1 MGDTC
6 IFTWIVVKYIKM
18 AEDLPMPHFA
28 CGNTRRKGFFSMNKT
43 RRICWLMAICLAFTL
58 LMPCAALSVSAASGG
73 VTITETVNIA
83 QANKNM
89 EGHGYSWANR
99 YDILTLDGIHLDT
112 TSDYGLRLPKNCT
125 VVLEGDNYIK
135 AAKYALSCAG
145 TVVFKGDGKL
155 TLEAG
160 EIGMYLYAED
170 GTQKIRLLD
179 GTYEIHAGDYGVY
192 SIASDFSFVDGSMD
206 ITVDNAEGAAVSGR
220 IVNLLGGSF
229 KANNAV
235 ESSHMLIVDGVNL
248 DVTAPRAA
256 FSSKNLTV
264 EDIALTSGGSAI
276 EAYTDQTQV
285 SGKSTAKDVRPS
297 VIFGENVSG
306 VVDYICLV
314 LVIAGLA
321 ALIVIPVLRARK
333 KKAALLAR
341 LEQENPDTAAVL
353 KR

>member
-1 MGDTC
+1 
-6 IFTWIVVKYIKM
+6 
-18 AEDLPMPHFA
+18 
-28 CGNTRRKGFFSMNKT
+28 MNRT
-43 RRICWLMAICLAFTL
+43 RRICWLLTICLTFAL
-58 LMPCAALSVSAASGG
+58 LLPCALLPVSAADSG

-99 YDILTLDGIHLDT
+99 YDILTLDGIRLDT
-112 TSDYGLRLPKNCT
+112 ASDYGLRLPKNCT
-125 VVLEGDNYIK
+125 VILEGDNYIT

-170 GTQKIRLLD
+170 GTQKVRLLD

-192 SIASDFSFVDGSMD
+192 SIASDFSFVDGSMS

-229 KANNAV
+229 KADNAV
-235 ESSHMLIVDGVNL
+235 EASHMLIVDGVDL

-276 EAYTDQTQV
+276 EAYTDQTQI

-314 LVIAGLA
+314 LVIAGIA

-341 LEQENPDTAAVL
+341 LEQENPDAAAVL

>member
-1 MGDTC
+1 
-6 IFTWIVVKYIKM
+6 
-18 AEDLPMPHFA
+18 
-28 CGNTRRKGFFSMNKT
+28 MNRT
-43 RRICWLMAICLAFTL
+43 RRICWLLTICFVVSL
-58 LMPCAALSVSAASGG
+58 LIPCAVLPVSAASGG

-112 TSDYGLRLPKNCT
+112 TSAYGLRLPKNCT
-125 VVLEGDNYIK
+125 VILKGDNYIK
-135 AAKYALSCAG
+135 ADKYALSCAG
-145 TVVFKGDGKL
+145 TVVFKGDGSL

-160 EIGMYLYAED
+160 EIGMYLYSED

-179 GTYEIHAGDYGVY
+179 GKYTIHAGEYGVY

-206 ITVDNAEGAAVSGR
+206 ITVDNTDGAAVSGR

-235 ESSHMLIVDGVNL
+235 EASHMLIVDGLDV
-248 DVTAPRAA
+248 DVTASRPA
-256 FSSKNLTV
+256 FASKSLTV

-276 EAYTDQTQV
+276 EAYADQNQV
-285 SGKSTAKDVRPS
+285 SGKSTAKETRSS
-297 VIFGENVSG
+297 VIFGENVPG
-306 VVDYICLV
+306 AVDYICLV
-314 LVIAGLA
+314 IAIAGIA
-321 ALIVIPVLRARK
+321 AAIVGPVFHHKK

-341 LEQENPDTAAVL
+341 LEQENPDAAAVL

>member
-1 MGDTC
+1 
-6 IFTWIVVKYIKM
+6 
-18 AEDLPMPHFA
+18 
-28 CGNTRRKGFFSMNKT
+28 MNRT
-43 RRICWLMAICLAFTL
+43 RRICWLLTICLTFAL
-58 LMPCAALSVSAASGG
+58 LIPCAVLPVSAASGG

-112 TSDYGLRLPKNCT
+112 ASDYGLRLPKNCT
-125 VVLEGDNYIK
+125 VILEGDNYIK

-160 EIGMYLYAED
+160 EIGMYLYSED

-179 GTYEIHAGDYGVY
+179 GNYEIHAGDYGVY

-206 ITVDNAEGAAVSGR
+206 ITVDNTDGAAVSGR

-235 ESSHMLIVDGVNL
+235 EASHMLIVEGL
-248 DVTAPRAA
+248 DVDVNAPRAA
-256 FSSKNLTV
+256 FASKNLTV
-264 EDIALTSGGSAI
+264 RDIALTSGGAAV
-276 EAYTDQTQV
+276 EEYADQAQV
-285 SGKSTAKDVRPS
+285 SGKSTAKTSRPS
-297 VIFGENVSG
+297 VIFGENVPG
-306 VVDYICLV
+306 AVDYICLV
-314 LVIAGLA
+314 VAIVGIAA
-321 ALIVIPVLRARK
+321 AIVGPILHSKK

-341 LEQENPDTAAVL
+341 LEQENPDAAAVL